1 MGFVD
6 FVAFL
11 GWAVRFFGLLV
22 FGVAAGWF
30 TLYVFKVS
38 EERWQLQIAVF
49 LGIFA
54 FTALLAAFSSAGGL
68 GGFVL
73 GLGGGLLYWGL
84 RGDKP
89 PDEETPDEE
98 G

>member
-1 MGFVD
+1 MGFFDV
-6 FVAFL
+6 VAFM
-11 GWAVRFFGLLV
+11 GWMMRFLGLLV

-30 TLYVFKVS
+30 TLFAFKGS
-38 EERWQLQIAVF
+38 EGRWQLQSAVF

-54 FTALLAAFSSAGGL
+54 FTALLANFTSAGGL

-84 RGDKP
+84 RGERP
-89 PDEETPDEE
+89 PDEEPSDEE
-98 G
+98 